1 MATGGEPAS
10 AGNVKAFY
18 ETLRNGG
25 VSEGFIKDLKAL
37 RKAMGLGDT
46 LGKVPMDCLDVALA
60 DSVDDSTIGQ
70 QMAVTPK
77 GVYEYMMHKEG
88 GFADVTFE
96 NQASGRTVTA
106 NPVFSHAMCDGET
119 VSIKSNKIDVA
130 RGGFYEIAVSPLAS
144 YASKCAEFSIL
155 LVVNGTTVSK
165 HSKTFTSTSQG
176 TEFTTDAFTDE
187 VYIPSGAF
195 VEIKVFAEAVYQSST
210 YISSTSGSMTIKRV

>member
-1 MATGGEPAS
+1 MATGGELAS

-88 GFADVTFE
+88 GFANVTFE
-96 NQASGRTVTA
+96 SNDWKNTVTA
-106 NPVFSHAMCDGET
+106 NPVFSNAMCDGEA

-130 RGGFYEIAVSPLAS
+130 RAGFYEIAMPSFDVGT
-144 YASKCAEFSIL
+144 SKCKSVSVLI
-155 LVVNGTTVSK
+155 VVNGVTCSTHTVDFEESVD
-165 HSKTFTSTSQG
+165 TAPVPRFTG
-176 TEFTTDAFTDE
+176 EIY
-187 VYIPSGAF
+187 VPSGAF
-195 VEIKVFAEAVYQSST
+195 VEIKLVLKADDSGYGTRITGATGSFA
-210 YISSTSGSMTIKRV
+210 IKRV

>member
-60 DSVDDSTIGQ
+60 DSVDDSTIRQ
-70 QMAVTPK
+70 SMAVTPK

-88 GFADVTFE
+88 GFADVTFVSKTWG
-96 NQASGRTVTA
+96 NTVTA
-106 NPVFSHAMCDGET
+106 NPVFSNAMCDGET

-130 RGGFYEIAVSPLAS
+130 RGGFYEISMPSFSVYTSRCLSAS
-144 YASKCAEFSIL
+144 VL
-155 LVVNGTTVSK
+155 LVVNGLTVST
-165 HSKTFTSTSQG
+165 HSNAYSEGVDTVQTR
-176 TEFTTDAFTDE
+176 EFSAE
-187 VYIPSGAF
+187 IYVPSGAF
-195 VEIKVFAEAVYQSST
+195 VEIKLVLKADA
-210 YISSTSGSMTIKRV
+210 SGYGTKIDSAMGLFTIKRI

>member
-46 LGKVPMDCLDVALA
+46 LGKVPMDCLDVALT
-60 DSVDDSTIGQ
+60 DSVGDSTIGQ

-88 GFADVTFE
+88 GFANVTFKSNDWKE
-96 NQASGRTVTA
+96 TVTA
-106 NPVFSHAMCDGET
+106 NPVFSNAMCDGEA

-130 RGGFYEIAVSPLAS
+130 DGGFYEIAMTSFDVATTNCKMAS
-144 YASKCAEFSIL
+144 VL
-155 LVVNGTTVSK
+155 LVVNGLTCSTHTVDFEKSVN
-165 HSKTFTSTSQG
+165 TAPIPGFTG
-176 TEFTTDAFTDE
+176 EIY
-187 VYIPSGAF
+187 VPSGAF
-195 VEIKVFAEAVYQSST
+195 VEIKLVLKSNAHGNNT
-210 YISSTSGSMTIKRV
+210 MITSATGSFTIKRV